1 MDNETTTST
10 TTYNTKEHGLDVAEL
25 MESLNVDAT
34 KSNTALFNRLKDQA
48 EYLIITSI
56 DSKTNKGI
64 YYANPLFN
72 AGVATLVTQFYY
84 DRTLE
89 NGTSKGVQMYI
100 NKIKGDVLRNVQPEQ

>member
-34 KSNTALFNRLKDQA
+34 TPNTA